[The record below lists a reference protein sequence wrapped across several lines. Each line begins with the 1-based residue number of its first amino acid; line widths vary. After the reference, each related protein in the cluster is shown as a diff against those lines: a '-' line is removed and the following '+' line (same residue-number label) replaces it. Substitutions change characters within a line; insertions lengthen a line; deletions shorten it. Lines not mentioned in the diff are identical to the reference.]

1 MLKAPHPSPLSA
13 HRGFFGS
20 NHFVLTNEWLE
31 KRGEKPIDWMPVLP
45 AESEGLN
52 VPGQARHIKGL
63 CLVLTPPFRQQ
74 HAGRNGYVQ
83 AFNVASAVDR
93 DA

>member
-1 MLKAPHPSPLSA
+1 PHPSPLSA

-45 AESEGLN
+45 AESE
-52 VPGQARHIKGL
+52 
-63 CLVLTPPFRQQ
+63 
-74 HAGRNGYVQ
+74 
-83 AFNVASAVDR
+83 
-93 DA
+93 